1 MEADILKLEKEF
13 QQSRSK
19 EVYQLLVNKKLKYN
33 TVNTYKIEQKKKNIL
48 RSKQRYYE
56 LEEKA
61 HKILSWQLRKEE
73 SSRMINSVQTSNRFC
88 ITQPNRN

>member
-33 TVNTYKIEQKKKNIL
+33 TVNTYKIEQKKN
-48 RSKQRYYE
+48 
-56 LEEKA
+56 
-61 HKILSWQLRKEE
+61 
-73 SSRMINSVQTSNRFC
+73 TF
-88 ITQPNRN
+88 